1 MVNSKKS
8 QFLIGKVELYQE
20 NFPQRAEKEKFKS
33 QFLIGKV
40 EHTAKQEQEKSKVE
54 AETKSQF
61 LLGKVERLQRTLQE
75 FAEEKRVS
83 IPYR

>member
-1 MVNSKKS
+1 MS
-8 QFLIGKVELYQE
+8 QFLIGKVLQVERIASGNVE
-20 NFPQRAEKEKFKS
+20 NTFVS